1 MNQLQIFNSEEFGQI
16 RTVKIEGKPYFSAS
30 DVANA
35 LGYSNPRDAVSRHCK
50 GVVKH
55 DIPTSSGTQTLS
67 FIPEGD
73 IYRLIARSQLPSAEK
88 FESWVFDEVIPSIR
102 KNGGYIA
109 NQENMTPEQIVA
121 NALIVAQNII
131 ADRDKQIAEMKP
143 KVEFFEAV
151 TDSKDA
157 ISMADVAKVLD
168 FGGGRNTLFK
178 ILRQEKILQKD
189 NRPYQEYI
197 DRGFFRVVEQ
207 KYDKGYGET
216 GINIKTLVFQ
226 KGVEYIRKLL
236 MKREYKGEQ
245 R

>member
-1 MNQLQIFNSEEFGQI
+1 MLRRERTGSMNELLKVNAENQ
-16 RTVKIEGKPYFSAS
+16 TVSARDLHDALEATERFSTWFERFSVGFVEGEDYTTVNK
-30 DVANA
+30 
-35 LGYSNPRDAVSRHCK
+35 L
-50 GVVKH
+50 
-55 DIPTSSGTQTLS
+55 TQV
-67 FIPEGD
+67 
-73 IYRLIARSQLPSAEK
+73 QN
-88 FESWVFDEVIPSIR
+88 
-102 KNGGYIA
+102 NGGI
-109 NQENMTPEQIVA
+109 QERVLTDHECSVDMAKHICLMSRTEKGKECRQYLIDLEKAWNTPEQVMA
-121 NALIVAQNII
+121 RALKLADQTI
-131 ADRDKQIAEMKP
+131 ASLNKTIETMKP

-236 MKREYKGEQ
+236 VKREFI
-245 R
+245 

>member
-1 MNQLQIFNSEEFGQI
+1 MNELLKVNTDNQTVSARDLHDALEATERFSVWIQRYLPNFIAGEDFTSVSKLTVVNNGAERELEDYQLTIDTAKHICLMS
-16 RTVKIEGKPYFSAS
+16 RTEKGKECRQY
-30 DVANA
+30 
-35 LGYSNPRDAVSRHCK
+35 
-50 GVVKH
+50 
-55 DIPTSSGTQTLS
+55 
-67 FIPEGD
+67 
-73 IYRLIARSQLPSAEK
+73 LIDLEK
-88 FESWVFDEVIPSIR
+88 AW
-102 KNGGYIA
+102 N
-109 NQENMTPEQIVA
+109 TPEQVMA
-121 NALIVAQNII
+121 RALKL
-131 ADRDKQIAEMKP
+131 ADQTITSLNKTIETMKP

-236 MKREYKGEQ
+236 MKREYI
-245 R
+245 

>member
-1 MNQLQIFNSEEFGQI
+1 MNELLKVNAENQ
-16 RTVKIEGKPYFSAS
+16 TVSARDLHDALEATERFSTWFERFSVGFVEGEDYTTVNK
-30 DVANA
+30 
-35 LGYSNPRDAVSRHCK
+35 L
-50 GVVKH
+50 
-55 DIPTSSGTQTLS
+55 TQV
-67 FIPEGD
+67 
-73 IYRLIARSQLPSAEK
+73 QN
-88 FESWVFDEVIPSIR
+88 
-102 KNGGYIA
+102 NGGI
-109 NQENMTPEQIVA
+109 QERVLTDHECSVDMAKHICLMSRTEKGKECRQYLIDLEKAWNTPEQVMA
-121 NALIVAQNII
+121 RALKLADQTI
-131 ADRDKQIAEMKP
+131 ASLNKTIETMKP

-236 MKREYKGEQ
+236 VKREFI
-245 R
+245 

>member
-1 MNQLQIFNSEEFGQI
+1 MNELLKVNAENQ
-16 RTVKIEGKPYFSAS
+16 TVSARDLHDALEATERYSTWFERFSVGFVEGEDYTTVNK
-30 DVANA
+30 
-35 LGYSNPRDAVSRHCK
+35 L
-50 GVVKH
+50 
-55 DIPTSSGTQTLS
+55 TQV
-67 FIPEGD
+67 
-73 IYRLIARSQLPSAEK
+73 QN
-88 FESWVFDEVIPSIR
+88 
-102 KNGGYIA
+102 NGGI
-109 NQENMTPEQIVA
+109 QERVLTDHECSVDMAKHICLMSRTEKGKECRQYLIDLEKAWNTPEQVMA
-121 NALIVAQNII
+121 RALKLADQTI
-131 ADRDKQIAEMKP
+131 ASLNKTIETMKP

-157 ISMADVAKVLD
+157 ISMAGVAKVLD

-236 MKREYKGEQ
+236 MKREYI
-245 R
+245 

>member
-1 MNQLQIFNSEEFGQI
+1 MNEIIKVNSENQ
-16 RTVKIEGKPYFSAS
+16 TVSARDLHDALEATERFSTWFERFSVGFVEGEDYTTVNK
-30 DVANA
+30 
-35 LGYSNPRDAVSRHCK
+35 L
-50 GVVKH
+50 
-55 DIPTSSGTQTLS
+55 TQV
-67 FIPEGD
+67 
-73 IYRLIARSQLPSAEK
+73 QN
-88 FESWVFDEVIPSIR
+88 
-102 KNGGYIA
+102 NGGI
-109 NQENMTPEQIVA
+109 QERVLTDHECSVDMAKHICLMSRTEKGKQCRQYLIDLEKAWNTPEQVMA
-121 NALIVAQNII
+121 RALKLADQTI
-131 ADRDKQIAEMKP
+131 ASLNKTIETMKP

-236 MKREYKGEQ
+236 VKREFI
-245 R
+245 

>member
-1 MNQLQIFNSEEFGQI
+1 MNELLKVNAENQ
-16 RTVKIEGKPYFSAS
+16 TVSARDLHDALEATERFSTWFERFSVGFVEGEDYTTVNK
-30 DVANA
+30 
-35 LGYSNPRDAVSRHCK
+35 L
-50 GVVKH
+50 
-55 DIPTSSGTQTLS
+55 TQV
-67 FIPEGD
+67 
-73 IYRLIARSQLPSAEK
+73 QN
-88 FESWVFDEVIPSIR
+88 
-102 KNGGYIA
+102 NGGI
-109 NQENMTPEQIVA
+109 QERVLTDHECTVDMAKHICLMSRTEKGKECRQYLIDLEKAWNTPEQVMA
-121 NALIVAQNII
+121 RALKLADQTI
-131 ADRDKQIAEMKP
+131 ASLNKTIETMKP

-236 MKREYKGEQ
+236 VKREYI
-245 R
+245 

>member
-1 MNQLQIFNSEEFGQI
+1 MNELLKVNADNQTVSARDLHDALEATERFSVWIQRYLPNFIAGEDFTSVSKLTVVNNGAERDLEDYQLSIDTAKHICLMS
-16 RTVKIEGKPYFSAS
+16 RTEKGKECRQY
-30 DVANA
+30 
-35 LGYSNPRDAVSRHCK
+35 
-50 GVVKH
+50 
-55 DIPTSSGTQTLS
+55 
-67 FIPEGD
+67 
-73 IYRLIARSQLPSAEK
+73 LIDLEK
-88 FESWVFDEVIPSIR
+88 AW
-102 KNGGYIA
+102 N
-109 NQENMTPEQIVA
+109 TPEQVMA
-121 NALIVAQNII
+121 RALKLADQTI
-131 ADRDKQIAEMKP
+131 ASLNKTIETMKP

-236 MKREYKGEQ
+236 VKREYI
-245 R
+245 